1 MFESR
6 FNHAAASEAAQE
18 LARLLKV
25 RRLRRSFLRVVAEQ
39 ESRYEAEL
47 KLREAALWR
56 FSDDPYHADAL
67 LQIFH
72 AGDRAHVLDAGRPTT
87 PGTPTL
93 VSRAA

>member
-25 RRLRRSFLRVVAEQ
+25 RRLRRSFLSVVAEQ
-39 ESRYEAEL
+39 ESRYEAL